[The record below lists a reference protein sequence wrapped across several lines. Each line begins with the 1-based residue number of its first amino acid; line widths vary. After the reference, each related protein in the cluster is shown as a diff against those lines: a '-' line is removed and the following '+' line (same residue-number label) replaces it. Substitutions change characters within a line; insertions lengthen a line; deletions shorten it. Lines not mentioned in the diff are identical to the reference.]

1 MARGK
6 RVLSPFL
13 PAWWLGNPHLQTL
26 WPYLFRGAPALT
38 YQNERLELHDGDFV
52 DLSWTP
58 NTSGPLVA
66 VFHGLE
72 GSIHSPYAAAMMAAI
87 HRRGWRGV
95 LMHFRG
101 CSGTPNRLD
110 RAYHSGETGDIEFLI
125 RTLCNRFPGTAIA
138 SIGYSLGGNA
148 MLKYL
153 GTVAASAG
161 VDAAVAVSVPYLLH
175 ESAKR
180 LSQGFS
186 QVYQFHLVR
195 SLKRKVRRKFANKPA
210 PFDLARLDSL
220 NTFYQFD
227 DAITAPMHGFAGVDD
242 YYTRSSSRQYLSGIR
257 VPALLIHAEDDPFMT
272 PSSIPNEN
280 ELPDNVMLEVCSGGG
295 HVGFIGGHIPG
306 KAEYWLEQRII
317 NYLDLYLT

>member
-1 MARGK
+1 MASGK

-26 WPYLFRGAPALT
+26 WPYLFRSAPALR
-38 YQNERLELHDGDFV
+38 YQNERLELPDGDFV

-72 GSIHSPYAAAMMAAI
+72 GSIQSPYASAIMAAI

-110 RAYHSGETGDIEFLI
+110 RGYHSGETGDIEFLI
-125 RTLCNRFPGTAIA
+125 RSLRKRFPGTAIA

-153 GTVAASAG
+153 GTSAEPAG

-195 SLKRKVRRKFANKPA
+195 SLKQKVRRKFADKPA

-242 YYTRSSSRQYLSGIR
+242 YYTRSSSRQYLPGIR
-257 VPALLIHAEDDPFMT
+257 IPTLLLHAEDDPFMT
-272 PSSIPNEN
+272 PLSIPDEN
-280 ELPDNVMLEVCSGGG
+280 ELPDNVMLELSNRGG
-295 HVGFIGGHIPG
+295 HVGFIGGRIPG